1 MRIFMCRPI
10 ICFTADIITKAQDPA
25 CTDCVNNEGLCYD
38 STLDKKYDGC
48 VCPASRSGQNC
59 SDIHGKTHIKHCMI
73 SLCRNITRHSYN
85 DANQT
90 LNFTTP

>member
-1 MRIFMCRPI
+1 MRNFMCRPI

-59 SDIHGKTHIKHCMI
+59 SDIHGKTHIK
-73 SLCRNITRHSYN
+73 
-85 DANQT
+85 NQA
-90 LNFTTP
+90 LHDFTMQKHNPSFLQRC

>member
-1 MRIFMCRPI
+1 MRNFMCRPI

-25 CTDCVNNEGLCYD
+25 CTDCVDNEGLCYD

-59 SDIHGKTHIKHCMI
+59 SDIHGKTHIKKQALH
-73 SLCRNITRHSYN
+73 
-85 DANQT
+85 D
-90 LNFTTP
+90 FTMQKHNPPFLQRC